1 MWMRNPPEN
10 MGFFRVPGSFRIPA
24 MCAGLTLA
32 CVLGAGFAHADA
44 PAPIPEISPTALE
57 VYEPDFF
64 ARYSPQNALDMISQ
78 TPGFSIQENESKRGI
93 GQGGANVLINS
104 RRISSKSTSARD
116 TLRRI
121 SADKVVRIEILDG
134 ASLNIPGLTGQVAN
148 IIVRGGDISGNWAWT
163 PEFQED
169 RSSKLENA
177 RASLSG
183 QLNGVDYTV
192 SLESS
197 DYGGGSAGPEYV
209 LAPDG
214 VTIDEIRLED
224 QEGGGVR
231 REANLALSH
240 ESLSGNFANL
250 NLSASV
256 NDGGGREISE
266 RQVVNGADYLRLFTD
281 QNDETEGEISGDYE
295 FGLGFG
301 RLKLIGLQRLKNR
314 EPSSET
320 FADYFGA
327 QTSSGSRFSTES
339 QSGETIARAEYGW
352 LDASENDWQIALEG
366 AFNFLDTSSELSE
379 LSGGAF
385 VDVDLTAADTRIEER
400 RAETSLVHGRRLT
413 EAVVFQ
419 GSVGVEYS
427 ELSQTGAVGQVREF
441 VRPKGFASLSWQPA
455 EAWDLALRLERAVGQ
470 LNFSDFASSVNL
482 NNEAG
487 QQESGNPEIVPEQS
501 WDLDLEANGDLGDYG
516 AVRIRAFGREISDV
530 NDSVLFSR
538 TVATDGSITIEEGPG
553 NLDSASIYG
562 LELSGTLEMEP
573 IGWEGAKL
581 DWNAGVTGSS
591 ITDQVT
597 GEDRPLSRQEKYHYN
612 LRFRHDVPATD
623 WAWGVSYFE
632 NRGTGFYRI
641 TQLNRRTD
649 TPGSLNVFLQ
659 NKDVAGLNTQIS
671 VMNLLDREERFQ
683 RIAYTGTQLDPVDSV
698 ERRYRTSGLHVR
710 LEVSSSF

>member
-1 MWMRNPPEN
+1 MQNPPESK
-10 MGFFRVPGSFRIPA
+10 GKFRVSGSFRIPA
-24 MCAGLTLA
+24 MCAGLGLA
-32 CVLGAGFAHADA
+32 CVLGASMAHADS

-64 ARYSPQNALDMISQ
+64 ARYSPQNALDMVSQ
-78 TPGFSIQENESKRGI
+78 TPGFDIEESESKRGI
-93 GQGGANVLINS
+93 GQGGANVLVNS

-121 SADKVVRIEILDG
+121 PADKVVRIEILDG

-169 RSSKLENA
+169 RGANLEDA

-183 QLNGVDYTV
+183 QLGAVDYTV

-197 DYGGGSAGPEYV
+197 DYGGGSSGPEYV
-209 LAPDG
+209 LAADG
-214 VTIDEIRLED
+214 VTVDEIRFED
-224 QEGGGVR
+224 QQGGGVR

-240 ESLSGNFANL
+240 ESLSGNYANL
-250 NLSASV
+250 NLSGSV
-256 NDGGGREISE
+256 NENGGREISD
-266 RQVVNGADYLRLFTD
+266 RQVINGDDYLRLFQD
-281 QNDETEGEISGDYE
+281 QNDQTEGEISGDYE
-295 FGLGFG
+295 FSLGIG
-301 RLKLIGLQRLKNR
+301 RLKLIGLQRLEKR

-320 FADYFGA
+320 FADFFGA
-327 QTSSGSRFSTES
+327 QASSGSRFSTES
-339 QSGETIARAEYGW
+339 ESGETIARAEYGW
-352 LDASENDWQIALEG
+352 IDGSDNDWQVSLEG
-366 AFNFLDTSSELSE
+366 AFNFLDTSSALSV

-385 VDVDLTAADTRIEER
+385 VDVPLASATTRIEER
-400 RAETSLVHGRRLT
+400 RAETSLVHGRRLA
-413 EAVVFQ
+413 EDIVFQ
-419 GSVGVEYS
+419 GSLGVEYS
-427 ELSQTGAVGQVREF
+427 ELSQSGAVGQVREF
-441 VRPKGFASLSWQPA
+441 VRPKGFASLSWQPV
-455 EAWDLALRLERAVGQ
+455 EAWDLAMRIERSVGQ
-470 LNFSDFASSVNL
+470 LNFGDFAASVNL

-487 QQESGNPEIVPEQS
+487 QQEAGNPEIVPEQS
-501 WDLDLEANGDLGDYG
+501 WDLDLEANGDLGAYG
-516 AVRIRAFGREISDV
+516 AVTIRAYDREISDV

-538 TVATDGSITIEEGPG
+538 TVEPDGTIIIEEGPG
-553 NLDSASIYG
+553 NLDSASVYG
-562 LELSGTLEMEP
+562 LELSGTFEMEP
-573 IGWEGAKL
+573 LGWEGAKL

-597 GEDRPLSRQEKYHYN
+597 GEDRPLSRQGKYHYH
-612 LRFRHDVPATD
+612 LRFRHDVPETD
-623 WAWGVSYFE
+623 WAWGVSYGE

-641 TQLNRRTD
+641 TQINRRID

-683 RIAYTGTQLDPVDSV
+683 RIAYTGTRLDPIDSI
-698 ERRYRTSGLHVR
+698 ERRVRTSGLNVR